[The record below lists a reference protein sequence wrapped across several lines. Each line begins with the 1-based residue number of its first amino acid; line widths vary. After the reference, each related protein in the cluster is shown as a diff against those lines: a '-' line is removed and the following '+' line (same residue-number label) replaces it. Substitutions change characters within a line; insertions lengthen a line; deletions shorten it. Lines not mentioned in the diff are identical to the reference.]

1 MFSRS
6 WTVARATAM
15 GALFTLAA
23 ASAACAQTREA
34 APFQWSG
41 TIGPGGTVEI
51 KSVNGPIQAVPS
63 TGNTVRVHATRKGRR
78 SNPDDVRIE
87 VVEHRGGV
95 TLCAVYPE
103 DGGGRNECRPGSEG
117 RLGAR
122 NNDVQVAFVVEV
134 PASANFTGRTSNGAV
149 SADNLSGWVEAYSS
163 NGPIR
168 VIGGSG
174 GTIRT
179 TNGSVEVRTS
189 GPANVA
195 TTNGRIQARFDR
207 VEGDAP
213 LSLTTTNGS
222 ITLGLPANIGAR
234 VEARTTNGSIHSDLP
249 ITVQGQIGRRQ
260 QLTGT
265 LGGGGREIQIRTTNG
280 SIRLER
286 GG

>member
-1 MFSRS
+1 
-6 WTVARATAM
+6 
-15 GALFTLAA
+15 
-23 ASAACAQTREA
+23 
-34 APFQWSG
+34 
-41 TIGPGGTVEI
+41 VEI
-51 KSVNGPIQAVPS
+51 KGVNGPIQAVPS

-78 SNPDDVRIE
+78 SNPDDVQIE

-95 TLCAVYPE
+95 TVCAVYP
-103 DGGGRNECRPGSEG
+103 GAGAGRNECRPGSEG

-134 PASANFTGRTSNGAV
+134 PASANLTARTSNGAV
-149 SADNLSGWVEAYSS
+149 SADNLSGRIDAFTS

-179 TNGSVEVRTS
+179 SNGSVEIRTS
-189 GPANVA
+189 GPANVS

-207 VEGDAP
+207 LEGDAP
-213 LSLTTTNGS
+213 VSLTTTNGS
-222 ITLGLPANIGAR
+222 ITLGLPASASAL
-234 VEARTTNGSIHSDLP
+234 VQARTTNGRIRSDLP
-249 ITVQGQIGRRQ
+249 ITVQGQTGSR

-265 LGGGGREIQIRTTNG
+265 LGGGGREIQLRTTNG
-280 SIRLER
+280 SIRLES